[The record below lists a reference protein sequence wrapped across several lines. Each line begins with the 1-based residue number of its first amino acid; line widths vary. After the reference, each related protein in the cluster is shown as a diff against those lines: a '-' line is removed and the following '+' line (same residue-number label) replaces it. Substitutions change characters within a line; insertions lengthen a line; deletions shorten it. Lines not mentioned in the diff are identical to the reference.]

1 LFGYEEYLVNVL
13 LNMSVIKVAEFDTSK
28 MTFTELT
35 DHTYV
40 SSQKVAYMSY
50 NGSNKLFSI
59 QTPYILIET
68 YGIPKE
74 GPYHQDIKS
83 RAFSKLRFVMI
94 SKSIVMTWIII

>member
-1 LFGYEEYLVNVL
+1 
-13 LNMSVIKVAEFDTSK
+13 MSVIKVAEFDTSK

-35 DHTYV
+35 DHSYV

-50 NGSNKLFSI
+50 KGSNKPFSI

-68 YGIPKE
+68 YGIPRE

-83 RAFSKLRFVMI
+83 RAFCKLPFCHDLKKHSDDVDYHMI
-94 SKSIVMTWIII
+94 E